1 MPNTAILFGRLLIV
15 LGVIGYGYTMFY
27 TEKPALTSLIPAIF
41 GLILMI
47 LGHLANAKESLRKHL
62 MHAAV
67 IVGLIG
73 FAVPL
78 VQIIRGISNFS
89 FDFKAFLLIS
99 MTVLCL
105 SFVIL
110 CINSFISARKAA

>member
-1 MPNTAILFGRLLIV
+1 MPSIAIWFGRLLII
-15 LGVIGYGYTMFY
+15 LGVVGYGYTMFY
-27 TEKPALTSLIPAIF
+27 TEKPAVTSLIPAVF
-41 GLILMI
+41 GLILMV

-67 IVGLIG
+67 IVGIIG

-78 VQIIRGISNFS
+78 VQIIRGLSTFV

-105 SFVIL
+105 AFVIL
-110 CINSFISARKAA
+110 CVKSFISARKAA